1 MSLGD
6 AAFTREKKRVKILRT
21 ILEIIC
27 LLGIVYLLVDAFFS
41 LTTYRPFTADQIDVT
56 AADGADT
63 GFIALSYFGVD
74 RKGDKN
80 SLIGAPLLREHLKA
94 LREQGYVTVTQQ
106 DIEAYYAEGKPLPPR
121 SLFLMFE
128 DGRRDTAIFAQPIL
142 EEFNFLGNMMTYAEN
157 FVRQDLTFLHPDEL
171 QELEQSSYW
180 QLGTNGYRLQFI
192 NVFDRYHN
200 YIGEIDPRRFAM
212 MKPALS
218 RRYNHYLMDFIRD
231 KYGVPKESAT
241 RMYYRIGYDYERL
254 EELYREGIGYVPGL
268 YVLMHANTG
277 AYGNHPLVSR
287 TNGQWIHKLF
297 RMNFNREGY
306 VFNQRNSSIYDLTRM
321 QPQPDWSVNHLLM
334 RIKYDINQPV
344 DFVVGDAARQADWE
358 LVKGAAEM
366 AGEEYIL
373 TSLPEDT
380 ALARLKSSN
389 SFSDVHLQ
397 VELRG
402 NRYGDQ
408 GIYLRASDDL
418 SRFVR
423 VRLENGTLIVAEKAN
438 GAERELYREKVATI
452 LGVPPISVEE
462 ARRDAEVL
470 EFQTFARYA
479 DSPTQA
485 KEYAARAIDRQ
496 QEAAISVAEGGA
508 VYEGTTDRN
517 VRSFQQIKLSLVGD
531 ALSMEIGGVEISP
544 ITVRNTESGSLCL
557 EAGWSD
563 QSHWSQRNLSDD
575 VYDGRF
581 YKLTV
586 SADPAGKTILYST
599 EYTGWEKVKARTV
612 ELWEGILTWFIDSL

>member
-6 AAFTREKKRVKILRT
+6 AAFTREKKRVKTIRT
-21 ILEIIC
+21 IIQIFC
-27 LLGIVYLLVDAFFS
+27 LMGIVYLLVDAFFS
-41 LTTYRPFTADQIDVT
+41 LTTYRPFEGYSGSEGV
-56 AADGADT
+56 DT
-63 GFIALSYFGVD
+63 GFVALSYFGVE

-94 LREQGYVTVTQQ
+94 LRQQGYVTITQQ
-106 DIEAYYAEGKPLPPR
+106 DVEAYYAEGKPLPPR
-121 SLFLMFE
+121 ALFLMFE

-142 EEFNFLGNMMTYAEN
+142 EELNFLGNMMTYAEN
-157 FVRQDLTFLHPDEL
+157 FVRKDLTFLHPDEL
-171 QELEQSSYW
+171 LELEKSSYW

-192 NVFDRYHN
+192 NVFDRYDN
-200 YIGEIDPRRFAM
+200 YIGEIDPLRFSM

-231 KYGVPKESAT
+231 KYGVPKESVN
-241 RMYYRIGYDYERL
+241 RMHYRIGYDYERL

-268 YVLMHANTG
+268 YVIMHANTG
-277 AYGNHPLVSR
+277 AYGNHPLVSQ

-306 VFNQRNSSIYDLTRM
+306 SFNQRNSSIYDLTRM

-344 DFVVGDAARQADWE
+344 DFVVGDAVRHGDWE
-358 LVKGAAEM
+358 IVKGAAEM
-366 AGEEYIL
+366 KGEEYIL
-373 TSLPEDT
+373 TSLPEDSG
-380 ALARLKSSN
+380 LSRLRSSG

-402 NRYGDQ
+402 NRYGEQ
-408 GIYLRASDDL
+408 GIYLRANDDL
-418 SRFVR
+418 SRFIR
-423 VRLENGTLIVAEKAN
+423 FRLGNGVVSVVEKVD
-438 GAERELYREKVATI
+438 GRERELYREKLSTLFGIAP
-452 LGVPPISVEE
+452 LSVDE

-470 EFQTFARYA
+470 ELQTFARYA
-479 DSPTQA
+479 DSSAQA
-485 KEYAARAIDRQ
+485 NEYAARALQRQ
-496 QEAAISVAEGGA
+496 QESALSVADGGA
-508 VYEGTTDRN
+508 VYEETTDRN
-517 VRSFQQIKLSLVGD
+517 VRSFQKLNLSLVGD
-531 ALSMEIGGVEISP
+531 TLSIRVGGAEVP
-544 ITVRNTESGSLCL
+544 AITVGDTAAGSLFL

-563 QSHWSQRNLSDD
+563 EAQWSQRNLADD

-586 SADPAGKTILYST
+586 SADPAGETILYST
-599 EYTGWEKVKARTV
+599 EYTGWPKVKARAA
-612 ELWEGILTWFIDSL
+612 ELWNGVLNWFIDVL

>member
-6 AAFTREKKRVKILRT
+6 AAFTREKKRVKIMRT
-21 ILEIIC
+21 ILEILC

-41 LTTYRPFTADQIDVT
+41 LTTYRPFRGDYDSGGV
-56 AADGADT
+56 DT
-63 GFIALSYFGVD
+63 GFVALSYFGVE

-80 SLIGAPLLREHLKA
+80 SLIGAPLLREHLNA
-94 LREQGYVTVTQQ
+94 LRQQGYVTITQE
-106 DIEAYYAEGKPLPPR
+106 DVEAYYKEGTPLPPR
-121 SLFLMFE
+121 ALFLMFE

-142 EEFNFLGNMMTYAEN
+142 EELNFLGNMMTYAEN
-157 FVRQDLTFLHPDEL
+157 FVRKDLTFLHPDEL
-171 QELEQSSYW
+171 LELEKSSYW

-192 NVFDRYHN
+192 NVFDRYDN
-200 YIGEIDPRRFAM
+200 YIGEVDPRRFSM

-231 KYGVPKESAT
+231 KYGVPKESVK
-241 RMYYRIGYDYERL
+241 RMNFRIGYDYERL

-268 YVLMHANTG
+268 YVIMHANTG

-306 VFNQRNSSIYDLTRM
+306 SFNQRNSSIYDLTRM

-334 RIKYDINQPV
+334 RIKYDINQPL
-344 DFVVGDAARQADWE
+344 DFVVGDAVRHGDWE
-358 LVKGAAEM
+358 IVKGAAEM

-373 TSLPEDT
+373 TSLPEDIG
-380 ALARLKSSN
+380 LARLRSSGN
-389 SFSDVHLQ
+389 FSDVHLQ

-408 GIYLRASDDL
+408 GIYLRANDDL
-418 SRFVR
+418 SRFIR
-423 VRLENGTLIVAEKAN
+423 VRLENGAISVVEKVD
-438 GAERELYREKVATI
+438 GRERALYREKLSTLFGVAP
-452 LGVPPISVEE
+452 LSVEE

-470 EFQTFARYA
+470 ELQTFARYA
-479 DSPTQA
+479 DSPAQA
-485 KEYAARAIDRQ
+485 KEYAARALQRQ
-496 QEAAISVAEGGA
+496 QEAALSVEDGGA
-508 VYEGTTDRN
+508 VYEETTDRN
-517 VRSFQQIKLSLVGD
+517 VRSFQKLKLSLVGD
-531 ALSMEIGGVEISP
+531 TLSIEVGGVEVP
-544 ITVRNTESGSLCL
+544 VITVGDTADGSLFL

-563 QSHWSQRNLSDD
+563 ASHWSQRNLSDD

-581 YKLTV
+581 YKLRV
-586 SADPAGKTILYST
+586 SADPAGDTILYST
-599 EYTGWEKVKARTV
+599 EYTGWPKFKARTA
-612 ELWEGILTWFIDSL
+612 ELWEDVITWFIDSL